1 MVAPISTTWT
11 VTSGSLSTLDR
22 YSAYGISE
30 PSIHVADPVINNDY
44 EFLFDFVNIAV
55 HPTSMWREISLDG
68 SLGVTITAKGSND
81 GETWDAIT
89 VGNSESEV
97 TGEPFQEAVFRW
109 SAPLTTTKFYR
120 YLKMVFTINSYTF
133 SGTLNLKFQ
142 TVNFGYDSYRPWS
155 EDGQGGV
162 GPGGDGGG
170 ANDPGGE
177 NDPSTH
183 EGFAMSDLSVY
194 AGDMVLGWIKG
205 TQMETPPE
213 HIYVALFDGDPDDP
227 DTPGNELTG
236 TGGLS
241 RKEVTFSDVVSRY
254 MLNTN
259 KVEFGIPDDTVT
271 VACFALYDAVSGG
284 NRLTKKMLSA
294 PATFDD
300 ATMILFQPGK
310 LPVYY

>member
-1 MVAPISTTWT
+1 MVAPVSTTWT

-22 YSAYGISE
+22 YSAYGVSE
-30 PSIHVADPVINNDY
+30 PSVHVDTPVISGVY
-44 EFLFDFVNIAV
+44 EFLFDFVDIAV
-55 HPTSMWREISLDG
+55 HPTSFWREISLNG
-68 SLGVTITAKGSND
+68 SLGTTVTIEGSND
-81 GETWDAIT
+81 GTTWTSLAT
-89 VGNSESEV
+89 SGGES
-97 TGEPFQEAVFRW
+97 TYSTDPGAEAVFRW
-109 SAPLTTTKFYR
+109 TAQITTDKFYR
-120 YLKMVFTINSYTF
+120 YLKMIFTVNSISY
-133 SGTLNLKFQ
+133 SGSLGLKFQ
-142 TVNFGYDSYRPWS
+142 TANFAYDAYRPWA

-205 TQMETPPE
+205 TQMDTPPE
-213 HIYVALFDGDPDDP
+213 SVWVALYDGDPDDP
-227 DTPGNELTG
+227 DTPGAELTG

-241 RKEVTFSDVVSRY
+241 RKEVTFGTIVARY

-259 KVEFGIPDDTVT
+259 KVEFGIPDAEVT
-271 VACFALYDAVSGG
+271 VACFALFDAEVGG
-284 NRLTKKMLSA
+284 NRITKKMLAA
-294 PATFDD
+294 PATFDN